1 MRFCR
6 QAAGPWVAAVV
17 DADSDA
23 FTLWL
28 AEYVDGPSLATAVES
43 GGPFPPG
50 PARALGRG
58 LALAAVHG
66 AGLAHRDLKPS
77 NVLLDG
83 GRSRLIDFGISR
95 AVDGSRITNTGAIIG
110 TPAFLSPEQIAGAD
124 VGNAS
129 DVFSLGS
136 VLVYAPTGRTPF
148 GDHPPV
154 VLMMWIAR
162 HELDL
167 DGVPDLIRD

>member
-17 DADSDA
+17 DADPDA

-83 GRSRLIDFGISR
+83 GRPPLIDFGISR
-95 AVDGSRITNTGAIIG
+95 AIDGTRITNTGAIIG
-110 TPAFLSPEQIAGAD
+110 TPACLWHPHRGVRAKPPAPRPRARTHPPNYSRERPAMRR
-124 VGNAS
+124 AS
-129 DVFSLGS
+129 ASG
-136 VLVYAPTGRTPF
+136 TGRLAASGSPSE
-148 GDHPPV
+148 PE
-154 VLMMWIAR
+154 A
-162 HELDL
+162 
-167 DGVPDLIRD
+167 